1 MKPSKIRNRTM
12 HHPSL
17 ALRSRLMSSHLS
29 KDLRKTHGIR
39 SIRVVAGDSVTIL
52 RGTYRNTS
60 GRIDKVNPVRGIV
73 VGGMKE
79 EKPAGEKYD
88 VYVNPSNLL
97 VTSLNLDDKW
107 RAAKIKGES
116 RKKAPAKIKED
127 DE

>member
-1 MKPSKIRNRTM
+1 MKPSKIRNRTV

-17 ALRSRLMSSHLS
+17 ALRSKLMSSHLS
-29 KDLRKTHGIR
+29 KDLRKTYGTR
-39 SIRVVAGDSVTIL
+39 SVRVVPGDSVTVM

-60 GRIDKVNPVRGIV
+60 GKVDKVNPVRGVV

-88 VYVNPSNLL
+88 VYLTPSNLL

-107 RAAKIKGES
+107 RAAKIKGS
-116 RKKAPAKIKED
+116 KNDTIRKKEEAD
-127 DE
+127 Q